1 MEDNTCFCYINSKK
15 IEKDKIQATQ
25 MGNVVIEEPKK
36 PIVGTIPPVRIL
48 L

>member
-1 MEDNTCFCYINSKK
+1 MEDTTCFCCINSKK

-25 MGNVVIEEPKK
+25 MGKVVKEQPKK
-36 PIVGTIPPVRIL
+36 TIVGTIPPVRIL